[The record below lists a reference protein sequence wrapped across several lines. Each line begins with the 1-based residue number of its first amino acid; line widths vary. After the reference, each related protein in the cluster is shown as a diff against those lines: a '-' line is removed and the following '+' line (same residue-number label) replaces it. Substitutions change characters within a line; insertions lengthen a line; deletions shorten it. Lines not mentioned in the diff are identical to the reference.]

1 MTNLQTAIRALHPAT
16 TAHVVSGDRAA
27 RRIGASGGLAIIQV
41 GEDSLRCGGPMATA
55 IVTAYGFCIA
65 AVQPEAIGPLDH
77 YVGDVL
83 SADRSLDDA
92 SYARHGR
99 PVM

>member
-1 MTNLQTAIRALHPAT
+1 
-16 TAHVVSGDRAA
+16 
-27 RRIGASGGLAIIQV
+27 
-41 GEDSLRCGGPMATA
+41 MATA